1 MSHSARS
8 AWIETMVV
16 SVSPVRGTCRTPQG
30 VRGLKLIAHC
40 LISYLFKSHSARSA
54 WIETIGTKLNAHLA
68 AVALRKECVD

>member
-30 VRGLKLIAHC
+30 VRGLKPGVGQSPMYYDA
-40 LISYLFKSHSARSA
+40 SHSARSA
-54 WIETIGTKLNAHLA
+54 WIETVSMIP
-68 AVALRKECVD
+68 RYP